1 MISAVL
7 EPNKE
12 ILVWTGLRLQ
22 NEAWVTRG
30 NHHHHT
36 KTEKFFVVE
45 GDGLIRMRAIGG
57 GPVHEYPLTGK
68 AYQVIDNPPG
78 FTYSIRNVGL
88 EKW

>member
-1 MISAVL
+1 MPFLNQIRRFWFGQVFVSRTK
-7 EPNKE
+7 P
-12 ILVWTGLRLQ
+12 G
-22 NEAWVTRG
+22 VTRG